1 MPEKKNIPNILTE
14 PNPILRKR
22 ADEVPAGEI
31 QRARIQNIIQA
42 MKEALKRSDDGVG
55 IAAPQIGHSVR
66 IFLISEE
73 AEAIDQNQEPKIK
86 NQEVASDDQEKKEW
100 NYYTFINPVI
110 TKFSTKK
117 TDIAEGCLSV
127 PGIFGMVRRPA
138 KVTVE
143 WLDEFGKKH
152 SRGCSK
158 FFARVIQHETDHLNG
173 ILFIDKMH
181 KQLDIS
187 KSSSRL

>member
-1 MPEKKNIPNILTE
+1 MPEKKNILNILAD

-22 ADEVPAGEI
+22 ADEVPLEEI
-31 QRARIQNIIQA
+31 RTARIRNVIQA

-55 IAAPQIGHSVR
+55 LAAPQIGHSVR

-73 AEAIDQNQEPKIK
+73 AEALDRNHESRIK
-86 NQEVASDDQEKKEW
+86 NQETGSENQEKKEW
-100 NYYTFINPVI
+100 EYLTFINPVI

-117 TDIAEGCLSV
+117 TDMAEGCLSV
-127 PGIFGMVRRPA
+127 PGIFGMVRRPE

-158 FFARVIQHETDHLNG
+158 FFARVIQHETDHING

-181 KQLDIS
+181 KRLGIG
-187 KSSSRL
+187 KEKSRL

>member
-1 MPEKKNIPNILTE
+1 MPEKKNILNILAD

-22 ADEVPAGEI
+22 ADEVPLEEI
-31 QRARIQNIIQA
+31 RTARIRNIIQA

-55 IAAPQIGHSVR
+55 LAAPQIGHSVR
-66 IFLISEE
+66 IFLVSEE
-73 AEAIDQNQEPKIK
+73 AEGIDKEEDIK
-86 NQEVASDDQEKKEW
+86 TDETKKREW
-100 NYYTFINPVI
+100 EYLTFINPVI

-117 TDIAEGCLSV
+117 TDMAEGCLSV
-127 PGIFGMVRRPA
+127 PGIFGMVRRPE

-158 FFARVIQHETDHLNG
+158 FFARVIQHETDHING

-181 KQLDIS
+181 KRLDIS